1 MCSSA
6 VYPIYM
12 SARIEGEC
20 ELIGVEQIVPYLLLW
35 AIVLLISVFPYV
47 VMSFMVTILTR
58 SMSEIS
64 ELVSKL
70 KVITYL
76 LGLTTFTKLGSVLLF
91 DDGVAYWVD
100 VLGTTLFAGWVTY
113 SIYFVVECYKI
124 AFRK

>member
-1 MCSSA
+1 M
-6 VYPIYM
+6 
-12 SARIEGEC
+12 
-20 ELIGVEQIVPYLLLW
+20 IGVEQIVPYLLLW
-35 AIVLLISVFPYV
+35 AIVLLMSVFPYV

-58 SMSEIS
+58 SMPEIS

>member
-1 MCSSA
+1 M
-6 VYPIYM
+6 
-12 SARIEGEC
+12 
-20 ELIGVEQIVPYLLLW
+20 IGVEQIVPYLLLW

-58 SMSEIS
+58 SMPEIS

>member
-1 MCSSA
+1 M
-6 VYPIYM
+6 
-12 SARIEGEC
+12 
-20 ELIGVEQIVPYLLLW
+20 IGVEQIVPYLLLW

-58 SMSEIS
+58 SMPEIS

-100 VLGTTLFAGWVTY
+100 ALGTTLFAGWVTY